1 MDPRRIAGLP
11 SGYKRIMLAVPD
23 AIEDLQIAPP
33 RLRLVVPRRDVPL
46 VSLRTCAKC
55 GEYTAFVRE
64 GNESWYVCAACGRY
78 A

>member
-1 MDPRRIAGLP
+1 MN
-11 SGYKRIMLAVPD
+11 MAVLD
-23 AIEDLQIAPP
+23 RTGDVQIAPP
-33 RLRLVVPRRDVPL
+33 RLRLAVPRVDLPR
-46 VSLRTCAKC
+46 VSFRTCANC